1 MSSADSALPSTAAV
15 ASGLPADGG
24 GAAPLRLARLG
35 PRDPAAAPASACFCM
50 SGCGGARHLV
60 ARIWNGSVVDTENV
74 RGTPSGLARTTERI
88 CDAWN
93 GRFRAQLRFLPLDSG
108 ATNLRNGVATLAIDK
123 PKHGPVGAG
132 DLSPA
137 RTKQLLDFLLR

>member
-1 MSSADSALPSTAAV
+1 MHKIGPSTALFLYDFRQRELMGPMRAV
-15 ASGLPADGG
+15 GSPALDIE
-24 GAAPLRLARLG
+24 P
-35 PRDPAAAPASACFCM
+35 
-50 SGCGGARHLV
+50 
-60 ARIWNGSVVDTENV
+60 
-74 RGTPSGLARTTERI
+74 
-88 CDAWN
+88 DAWN

-137 RTKQLLDFLLR
+137 RTKQLLDFLLG

>member
-1 MSSADSALPSTAAV
+1 MHKIGPSTALFLYDFRQRELMGPMKAV
-15 ASGLPADGG
+15 G
-24 GAAPLRLARLG
+24 
-35 PRDPAAAPASACFCM
+35 APA
-50 SGCGGARHLV
+50 LD
-60 ARIWNGSVVDTENV
+60 IE
-74 RGTPSGLARTTERI
+74 P
-88 CDAWN
+88 DAWN

-137 RTKQLLDFLLR
+137 RTKQLLDFLLG